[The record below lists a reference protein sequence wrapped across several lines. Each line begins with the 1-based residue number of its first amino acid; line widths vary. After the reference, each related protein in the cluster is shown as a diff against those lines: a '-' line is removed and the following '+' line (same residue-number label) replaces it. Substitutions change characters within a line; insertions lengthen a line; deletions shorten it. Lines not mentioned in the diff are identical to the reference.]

1 MKKDD
6 FKESK
11 AMQGKTNMR
20 IAICEDNKEHA
31 DILHG
36 MIHKWADAEG
46 IEAQIGHYESAEQFM
61 CCWEDDIPYDLVF
74 LDIEMAKMNGM
85 ELAQYIR
92 RHDRAVFLVFTTG
105 FVNYALKGYEV
116 TAFRYL
122 KKPLQENK
130 VFDTLKKALHE
141 ISEANRDAII
151 VPTAEGALRVFKNDI
166 YYVEVDNHYI
176 IMHTKQGNLRYKE
189 KLGNV
194 EPMFP
199 EPAFC
204 KCHRS
209 YIVNLFH
216 VGKLTRDKVEVD
228 NGDILPVS
236 RARWDDLNECY
247 LAYYMKR

>member
-1 MKKDD
+1 
-6 FKESK
+6 
-11 AMQGKTNMR
+11 MQDEVNMR
-20 IAICEDNKEHA
+20 IAICEDNQEHA
-31 DILHG
+31 DILEG

-46 IEAQIGHYESAEQFM
+46 LEVHISHYISGEQFM
-61 CCWEDDIPYDLVF
+61 YGWENDIPYNLVF
-74 LDIEMAKMNGM
+74 LDIEMAKMNGI
-85 ELAQYIR
+85 ELARYIR
-92 RHDRAVFLVFTTG
+92 RHDRAVLLVFTTG
-105 FVNYALKGYEV
+105 FLDYALKGYEV

-130 VFDTLKKALHE
+130 VFDTLKKAMHE
-141 ISEANRDAII
+141 ISEAKRDAII

-189 KLGNV
+189 KLGNI

-216 VGKLTRDKVEVD
+216 VGKLTRDKVEID

-247 LAYYMKR
+247 LAYYMKS